1 MKEQLLR
8 ELYKTRNY
16 DTATTDEAI
25 GFVMDMEAS
34 LATDGIPI
42 DEPSLG
48 AIKKYLA
55 KVVSL
60 KKNSPTRLLALA
72 RYYFVINKHDIYIY
86 FTKLFG
92 GYGVMDNI
100 KKRLEWHTDKETL
113 EVVFEGLD
121 EPALGSPP
129 ESFPEFTSAFMKRLK
144 KYLSPAIYRLVLA
157 GNNHQIPEESMQN
170 EKKLYEESASLD
182 EYLKGRHERNVAEI
196 QQYCDE
202 GKVWYEQ
209 EITQDMV
216 DYVKSNQEILSA
228 IREGNK
234 LYVTKIPFNGIN
246 YLATDDPVLKT
257 YYACHCPFA
266 RERILDESKNNVDA
280 DWCYC
285 SAGFAK
291 FPFEII
297 FGEELE
303 VEMLQSALKG
313 DPVCR
318 FAITL
323 PDGLVFK

>member
-1 MKEQLLR
+1 MKEKLLR
-8 ELYKTRNY
+8 DLYEQRGY
-16 DTATTDEAI
+16 DISASDEAV
-25 GFVMDMEAS
+25 GFVEEMESA
-34 LATDGIPI
+34 LIEAGLDI
-42 DEPSLG
+42 DTVSIEAL
-48 AIKKYLA
+48 KEYLSDI
-55 KVVSL
+55 VSSD
-60 KKNSPTRLLALA
+60 KNSPVRLLALA
-72 RYYFVINKHDIYIY
+72 RYYFVINKHDVYIY

-92 GYGVMDNI
+92 GYGVIDNI
-100 KKRLEWHTDKETL
+100 KKRLEWHADKETL
-113 EVVFEGLD
+113 AAVFDNLN
-121 EPALGSPP
+121 EPVLGSPP
-129 ESFPEFTSAFMKRLK
+129 ELFPEFTSAFMKRLK
-144 KYLSPAIYRLVLA
+144 KYLSPAKYRLVLA
-157 GNNHQIPEESMQN
+157 GNNHGIPEEAMQA
-170 EKKLYEESASLD
+170 EKKLYEESSSLD
-182 EYLKGRHERNVAEI
+182 EYLKGRHDRNVAEI

-202 GKVWYEQ
+202 GKVWFEQ

-234 LYVTKIPFNGIN
+234 LYVTKIPFDGIN
-246 YLATDDPVLKT
+246 YLATDDSVLKT

-313 DPVCR
+313 DPICR

-323 PDGLVFK
+323 PDRLF